1 MNLPIIVDH
10 LEFRLASELI
20 LDTRNPRTH
29 PQKQQGQLVA
39 MITEVGFVV
48 PVLIDAENRVIAGNC
63 RVMAARKLG
72 MERVPVIVLGH
83 LTERQKRAYV
93 IADNKI
99 ALNAEWDLELLR
111 QEVAQAEEELRKLD
125 VFTDQEYEELL
136 ADLSRETSAVDED
149 EIPKVPVTPVSVAGD
164 LWNLDDHHLFCGDS
178 ILMTSLKT
186 VLSDGNADCVFMDL
200 PYNVGYREPV
210 NKKRPAGPRLITND
224 HLGKDFYKFLYSAC
238 GNVMAV
244 TRGAI
249 YICMSSSELHT
260 LHKAFTD
267 AGGHW
272 STFLIWSKNTFTLG
286 RSDYQ
291 KQFEPIL
298 YGWPK
303 GKAHYWCG
311 ARNQGDVMCVN
322 KPRRND
328 LHPTMKPVELV
339 ERAILNSSRRRA
351 VVLDPFCGAGSTLI
365 ACEKTGRQARLIEI
379 EPKYVDVTI
388 QRWQKFTGKQATLA
402 GDGRTFA
409 EIALT
414 RSQQGTQQLISTELP
429 LEGDRDEKAA

>member
-1 MNLPIIVDH
+1 
-10 LEFRLASELI
+10 
-20 LDTRNPRTH
+20 
-29 PQKQQGQLVA
+29 
-39 MITEVGFVV
+39 
-48 PVLIDAENRVIAGNC
+48 
-63 RVMAARKLG
+63 MAARKLG

-238 GNVMAV
+238 VNVMAV